1 MEHGHPFARLAADV
15 AAARALG
22 RPTRLVV
29 RHTERFGLVHL
40 YFHNGRLAR
49 VEGHLGAPLN
59 SLHDLATWDNGV
71 IRRDDDPGAFMEDD
85 DPQLEA
91 VFAEVMRQLQARGVV
106 QPAPPARMWPPH
118 PASVPRS
125 APPRDAKGSTYPASQ
140 PSSSVVSG
148 DLPPLS
154 TVDEIER
161 RVPPGPPS
169 ELRAKP
175 APPATPPAQPAPPAP
190 PAPAAPQPSGSSGS
204 HLTEPQ
210 WQLLAL
216 VIHQVVERAGNL
228 VGAQMAE
235 GMLAQALQT
244 AARSHA
250 LLAGLEVDALGW
262 LKARDGE
269 SMTRYPAFDVADAVA
284 TLLTGFELRCASL
297 IGAEQA
303 HNLIAA
309 AAGPFRAALLQI
321 GLDVAG

>member
-40 YFHNGRLAR
+40 YFHQGRLAR
-49 VEGHLGAPLN
+49 VEGHLGTPLN
-59 SLHDLATWDNGV
+59 SLFDLATWDQGV
-71 IRRDDDPGAFMEDD
+71 VRRDDDPGAFIEDE

-91 VFAEVMRQLQARGVV
+91 VFADVMRQLQARGVV
-106 QPAPPARMWPPH
+106 QPAPPARRWPSR
-118 PASVPRS
+118 AGSVPRS
-125 APPRDAKGSTYPASQ
+125 TPPRDSMASSYPSLR
-140 PSSSVVSG
+140 PSSSVGSG

-154 TVDEIER
+154 TVDEIES

-169 ELRAKP
+169 EIRTTP
-175 APPATPPAQPAPPAP
+175 AATPPPTAAPAPGPHAP
-190 PAPAAPQPSGSSGS
+190 PPPPVSGASQTR
-204 HLTEPQ
+204 LTEPQ

-216 VIHQVVERAGNL
+216 VIHQVVEKAGSL
-228 VGAQMAE
+228 VGVQMAE

-244 AARSHA
+244 AARGHP
-250 LLAGLEVDALGW
+250 LLASLDVEALGW

-284 TLLTGFELRCASL
+284 TLLTGFEMRCASL
-297 IGAEQA
+297 IGADQA
-303 HNLIAA
+303 HNMVAA